1 MNILA
6 ENQTTYLTEDEE
18 NWILNF
24 KDGSE
29 QKLTPKKENPA
40 YPVALVLKWRYT
52 PVDIERL
59 NEISRSLKKR
69 ED

>member
-6 ENQTTYLTEDEE
+6 ENQATYLTEDEE

-24 KDGSE
+24 RDGSE
-29 QKLTPKKENPA
+29 PKLTSKKEQPA

-52 PVDIERL
+52 PVDIARL
-59 NEISRSLKKR
+59 NEISRSLKK
-69 ED
+69 E